1 MSTLG
6 NTLRM
11 LIMLRSG
18 RKLKV
23 KEIAEEL
30 EVSEKQVKRYKEA
43 LSEFFYIESKSGI
56 YGGYILRDKYIPI
69 KELLDEYE
77 INLLKYSID
86 ALEDFSLES
95 NKDLKR
101 AIDKINYSIEKGH
114 NSNNEKTNSIIPY
127 GRSLPI
133 NNKLQEMIDVIF
145 EAIISN
151 KEVFIE
157 YSGNNGEVSKRT
169 IQPYKIFT
177 FKGEQYVIANC
188 LSKNQVR
195 YFKLIRI
202 KGYHIS
208 NKIFKKTLDVDKLIE
223 NNKKNSIG
231 IFGGKKYNLILEITP
246 PIANTIKEK
255 IWVDNQEVI
264 ELENGKILFKATMEG
279 LPEIISW
286 ILSMREYV
294 KIIEPLEIKE
304 EVRLSVQKIINNLY

>member
-1 MSTLG
+1 M
-6 NTLRM
+6 
-11 LIMLRSG
+11 
-18 RKLKV
+18 
-23 KEIAEEL
+23 
-30 EVSEKQVKRYKEA
+30 
-43 LSEFFYIESKSGI
+43 
-56 YGGYILRDKYIPI
+56 RDKYIPI
-69 KELLDEYE
+69 KELLDEHE

>member
-11 LIMLRSG
+11 LMMLRSG

-56 YGGYILRDKYIPI
+56 DGGYILKDKYIPI
-69 KELLDEYE
+69 KELLDEHE

-127 GRSLPI
+127 GRCLPI

-157 YSGNNGEVSKRT
+157 YSGNNGEVSMRT

-246 PIANTIKEK
+246 PMANTIKEK

-304 EVRLSVQKIINNLY
+304 EVRLSVQKIINNL

>member
-11 LIMLRSG
+11 LMMLRSG

-56 YGGYILRDKYIPI
+56 DGGYILRDKYIPI
-69 KELLDEYE
+69 KELLDEHE

-188 LSKNQVR
+188 LLKNQVR

-208 NKIFKKTLDVDKLIE
+208 NKIFKKH
-223 NNKKNSIG
+223 
-231 IFGGKKYNLILEITP
+231 
-246 PIANTIKEK
+246 
-255 IWVDNQEVI
+255 
-264 ELENGKILFKATMEG
+264 
-279 LPEIISW
+279 
-286 ILSMREYV
+286 
-294 KIIEPLEIKE
+294 
-304 EVRLSVQKIINNLY
+304 

>member
-11 LIMLRSG
+11 LMMLRSG

-56 YGGYILRDKYIPI
+56 DGGYILRDKYIPI
-69 KELLDEYE
+69 KELLDEHE
-77 INLLKYSID
+77 INLLKYSIY

-231 IFGGKKYNLILEITP
+231 I
-246 PIANTIKEK
+246 
-255 IWVDNQEVI
+255 
-264 ELENGKILFKATMEG
+264 
-279 LPEIISW
+279 
-286 ILSMREYV
+286 
-294 KIIEPLEIKE
+294 
-304 EVRLSVQKIINNLY
+304 

>member
-11 LIMLRSG
+11 LMMLRSG

-56 YGGYILRDKYIPI
+56 DGGYILRDKYIPI
-69 KELLDEYE
+69 KELLDEHE

-208 NKIFKKTLDVDKLIE
+208 NKIFKKTLDVDKLI
-223 NNKKNSIG
+223 
-231 IFGGKKYNLILEITP
+231 
-246 PIANTIKEK
+246 
-255 IWVDNQEVI
+255 
-264 ELENGKILFKATMEG
+264 
-279 LPEIISW
+279 
-286 ILSMREYV
+286 
-294 KIIEPLEIKE
+294 
-304 EVRLSVQKIINNLY
+304 

>member
-11 LIMLRSG
+11 LMMLRSG

-56 YGGYILRDKYIPI
+56 DGGYILKDKYIPI
-69 KELLDEYE
+69 KELLDEHE

-202 KGYHIS
+202 FMYY
-208 NKIFKKTLDVDKLIE
+208 F
-223 NNKKNSIG
+223 
-231 IFGGKKYNLILEITP
+231 
-246 PIANTIKEK
+246 
-255 IWVDNQEVI
+255 
-264 ELENGKILFKATMEG
+264 
-279 LPEIISW
+279 
-286 ILSMREYV
+286 SM
-294 KIIEPLEIKE
+294 
-304 EVRLSVQKIINNLY
+304 

>member
-11 LIMLRSG
+11 LMMLRSG

-56 YGGYILRDKYIPI
+56 DGGYILRDKYIPI
-69 KELLDEYE
+69 KELLDEHE

-195 YFKLIRI
+195 YFKLI
-202 KGYHIS
+202 
-208 NKIFKKTLDVDKLIE
+208 
-223 NNKKNSIG
+223 
-231 IFGGKKYNLILEITP
+231 
-246 PIANTIKEK
+246 
-255 IWVDNQEVI
+255 
-264 ELENGKILFKATMEG
+264 
-279 LPEIISW
+279 
-286 ILSMREYV
+286 
-294 KIIEPLEIKE
+294 
-304 EVRLSVQKIINNLY
+304 

>member
-11 LIMLRSG
+11 LMMLRSG

-56 YGGYILRDKYIPI
+56 DGGYILRDKYIPI
-69 KELLDEYE
+69 KELLDEHE

-133 NNKLQEMIDVIF
+133 NNELQKMKF
-145 EAIISN
+145 L
-151 KEVFIE
+151 
-157 YSGNNGEVSKRT
+157 
-169 IQPYKIFT
+169 
-177 FKGEQYVIANC
+177 
-188 LSKNQVR
+188 LSTVEIMVR
-195 YFKLIRI
+195 
-202 KGYHIS
+202 
-208 NKIFKKTLDVDKLIE
+208 
-223 NNKKNSIG
+223 
-231 IFGGKKYNLILEITP
+231 
-246 PIANTIKEK
+246 
-255 IWVDNQEVI
+255 
-264 ELENGKILFKATMEG
+264 
-279 LPEIISW
+279 
-286 ILSMREYV
+286 
-294 KIIEPLEIKE
+294 
-304 EVRLSVQKIINNLY
+304 

>member
-11 LIMLRSG
+11 LMMLRSG

-56 YGGYILRDKYIPI
+56 DGGYILRDKYIPI
-69 KELLDEYE
+69 KELLDEHE

-157 YSGNNGEVSKRT
+157 YSGNNGEISKRT

-208 NKIFKKTLDVDKLIE
+208 NKIFKKTLDVDKL
-223 NNKKNSIG
+223 
-231 IFGGKKYNLILEITP
+231 
-246 PIANTIKEK
+246 
-255 IWVDNQEVI
+255 
-264 ELENGKILFKATMEG
+264 
-279 LPEIISW
+279 
-286 ILSMREYV
+286 
-294 KIIEPLEIKE
+294 
-304 EVRLSVQKIINNLY
+304 

>member
-11 LIMLRSG
+11 LMMLRSG

-43 LSEFFYIESKSGI
+43 LSEFFYIESRSGI
-56 YGGYILRDKYIPI
+56 DGGYILRDKYVPI
-69 KELLDEYE
+69 KELLDEHE

-101 AIDKINYSIEKGH
+101 VIDKINYSIEKGH
-114 NSNNEKTNSIIPY
+114 NFNNEKTNSIIPY

-223 NNKKNSIG
+223 TIRKIALGYLEAKSI
-231 IFGGKKYNLILEITP
+231 I
-246 PIANTIKEK
+246 
-255 IWVDNQEVI
+255 
-264 ELENGKILFKATMEG
+264 
-279 LPEIISW
+279 
-286 ILSMREYV
+286 
-294 KIIEPLEIKE
+294 
-304 EVRLSVQKIINNLY
+304 

>member
-1 MSTLG
+1 
-6 NTLRM
+6 
-11 LIMLRSG
+11 
-18 RKLKV
+18 
-23 KEIAEEL
+23 
-30 EVSEKQVKRYKEA
+30 
-43 LSEFFYIESKSGI
+43 
-56 YGGYILRDKYIPI
+56 
-69 KELLDEYE
+69 
-77 INLLKYSID
+77 
-86 ALEDFSLES
+86 
-95 NKDLKR
+95 
-101 AIDKINYSIEKGH
+101 
-114 NSNNEKTNSIIPY
+114 
-127 GRSLPI
+127 
-133 NNKLQEMIDVIF
+133 MIDVIF

-246 PIANTIKEK
+246 PMANTIKEK

-304 EVRLSVQKIINNLY
+304 EVKLSVQKIIKNL

>member
-11 LIMLRSG
+11 LMMLRSG

-56 YGGYILRDKYIPI
+56 DGGYILRDKYIPI
-69 KELLDEYE
+69 KELLDEHE

-208 NKIFKKTLDVDKLIE
+208 NK
-223 NNKKNSIG
+223 
-231 IFGGKKYNLILEITP
+231 
-246 PIANTIKEK
+246 
-255 IWVDNQEVI
+255 
-264 ELENGKILFKATMEG
+264 M
-279 LPEIISW
+279 
-286 ILSMREYV
+286 
-294 KIIEPLEIKE
+294 
-304 EVRLSVQKIINNLY
+304 